1 MTRPDPMKPLPRI
14 WWAIQWMALLC
25 IPMLLFWWAIGAL
38 TPWKILTS
46 LLIPFALLMTF
57 SLIKDRLDEQS

>member
-1 MTRPDPMKPLPRI
+1 MTRPDPMKPWPRL

-25 IPMLLFWWAIGAL
+25 IPLLLFWWAIEAL

-46 LLIPFALLMTF
+46 LLIPLTLLGTLSF
-57 SLIKDRLDEQS
+57 IRDRIENRE